1 MCSSD
6 LPELKYALTN
16 VKADNFEDLVN
27 TALNEENGRKMFEE
41 SRKHSREGGSS
52 SNMTTPPQK
61 RRIWVPNG
69 AVTRAPYAQISPGFA
84 PRPPTPALAHD
95 PRASMGPPR
104 PGPPRV
110 VTCYKC
116 KQTGHYA
123 DKCTQR
129 QLPPPPSRP
138 NSTQAMVRAPPPKA
152 FNSNNRPVGRTARVN
167 HVKIDKAEEAP
178 DVILGTLPVN
188 SIPAKVL
195 FDTGASHSFVSKI
208 FATTNKLLFV
218 GLGYPLVVSSPGAT
232 MQTSKIS
239 HENQI
244 LIGGH
249 LFLASL
255 ILLGNSDIDVILG
268 MDWLKANK
276 AKIDCAQ
283 KSIIL
288 SHTSGQ
294 IIYSTYESSSI

>member
-1 MCSSD
+1 
-6 LPELKYALTN
+6 
-16 VKADNFEDLVN
+16 
-27 TALNEENGRKMFEE
+27 
-41 SRKHSREGGSS
+41 
-52 SNMTTPPQK
+52 
-61 RRIWVPNG
+61 
-69 AVTRAPYAQISPGFA
+69 
-84 PRPPTPALAHD
+84 
-95 PRASMGPPR
+95 MGQPR

-178 DVILGTLPVN
+178 DVVLGTLPVN

-195 FDTGASHSFVSKI
+195 FDTGASHSFVSKS
-208 FATTNKLLFV
+208 FATTNNLIV
-218 GLGYPLVVSSPGAT
+218 VPLSNQITVHSPGS
-232 MQTSKIS
+232 QILTSKIS
-239 HENQI
+239 KDNQI

-249 LFLASL
+249 LFLATL
-255 ILLGNSDIDVILG
+255 MLLGNSDIDVILG
-268 MDWLKANK
+268 LHP
-276 AKIDCAQ
+276 
-283 KSIIL
+283 L
-288 SHTSGQ
+288 SYRGCWHRVSRCLFLR
-294 IIYSTYESSSI
+294 YRHCFFSEKRS